1 MRLFDEDL
9 MSPENRR
16 LTALQR
22 SFFCGQELPRE
33 RQEELGLLIQN
44 YISLGKLF

>member
-16 LTALQR
+16 MTALQR
-22 SFFCGQELPRE
+22 SFFAAQERPAE
-33 RQEELGLLIQN
+33 RQEELSLLIQN